1 MILIA
6 RRPGCLPNQL
16 DGQSWEAGITC
27 LVSRV
32 GMALATIAL

>member
-1 MILIA
+1 MILVA
-6 RRPGCLPNQL
+6 RRPSCLPGQL

-32 GMALATIAL
+32 GMAPAMVAL